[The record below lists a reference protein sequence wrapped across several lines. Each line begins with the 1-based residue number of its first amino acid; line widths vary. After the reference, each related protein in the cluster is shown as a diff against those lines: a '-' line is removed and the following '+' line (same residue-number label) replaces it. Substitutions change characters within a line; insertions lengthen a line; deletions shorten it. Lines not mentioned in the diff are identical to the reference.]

1 MRTFALLDSA
11 SSLTLIRT
19 ELARSLGLSGPKRT
33 ITVIWTGTEEHEVV
47 TEGVEVF
54 VSGTNEADKFKV
66 LANTMEGLSLPSRT
80 WTPEMAHQEMLED
93 IPVEYGSNQIPQ
105 MLIGLDN
112 VKLMTTT
119 DMQIGRS
126 GQVIAGRTPL
136 G

>member
-112 VKLMTTT
+112 VKLMATT